1 MKYFTNLCLLAVLL
15 TSTTTMAQNIDSF
28 KWKNRIVL
36 LKDSNFNSVKLQ
48 EQLKALQ
55 SNLEK
60 LHDRDILI
68 FVLTDEAV
76 FDTLKSK
83 TKLQP
88 LLIIEEFG
96 LKDFQGLI
104 LIGKD
109 GGLKLKDSFV
119 VSPSTICNL
128 IDSMPMRRAELK
140 SSEKY

>member
-36 LKDSNFNSVKLQ
+36 LKDSHFNSVKLQ

>member
-1 MKYFTNLCLLAVLL
+1 MKYFTNLCLLAIIL

-28 KWKNRIVL
+28 KWKNRILL
-36 LKDSNFNSVKLQ
+36 LKDSHFNSVKLQ

-83 TKLQP
+83 TKLQSR
-88 LLIIEEFG
+88 LIIEEFG

-109 GGLKLKDSFV
+109 GGLKLKESFV
-119 VSPSTICNL
+119 VSPSTIYNL

-140 SSEKY
+140 SSEKH

>member
-1 MKYFTNLCLLAVLL
+1 MKYFTNLCLLAVIL

-28 KWKNRIVL
+28 KWKNRIIL
-36 LKDSNFNSVKLQ
+36 LKDSHFNSVKLQ

-83 TKLQP
+83 TKLQSR
-88 LLIIEEFG
+88 LIIEGFG

-109 GGLKLKDSFV
+109 GGLKLKESFV

>member
-1 MKYFTNLCLLAVLL
+1 MKYFTNLCLLTVLL
-15 TSTTTMAQNIDSF
+15 ASTTTMAQNIDSF

-36 LKDSNFNSVKLQ
+36 LKDSHFNSVKLQ

>member
-1 MKYFTNLCLLAVLL
+1 MKYFTNLCLLAVIL

-36 LKDSNFNSVKLQ
+36 LKDSHFNSVKLQ

-109 GGLKLKDSFV
+109 GGLKLKESFV

>member
-1 MKYFTNLCLLAVLL
+1 
-15 TSTTTMAQNIDSF
+15 MAQNIDSF
-28 KWKNRIVL
+28 KWKNRILL
-36 LKDSNFNSVKLQ
+36 LKDSHINSMKLQ

-68 FVLTDEAV
+68 FVLTDAAV
-76 FDTLKSK
+76 FDALKSK
-83 TKLQP
+83 TKLQSR
-88 LLIIEEFG
+88 LIIEEFG

-109 GGLKLKDSFV
+109 GGLKLKESFV